1 MEYHVR
7 SRSLTCSPCSSYYLT
22 TRNLCAVDEY
32 KVKGKNW
39 NAINMTL
46 ILQCDQRKQLSY
58 WVLPFSLCLFLIGDW
73 RNDVHTYTCKWIRIK
88 ILYLALRHCGL
99 KKLVRNTHQWYHS
112 VLLWMWMKPGKLW
125 ILIFFA
131 TYKILRHISYT
142 ILFVLLHIHKMHN
155 LFEGVLIFSQFDSHC
170 DLIPPMILMRISDPE
185 INGWKEF

>member
-1 MEYHVR
+1 MFNNRRIQTLDSNGVSCALSFTHM
-7 SRSLTCSPCSSYYLT
+7 LALFILLLT

-112 VLLWMWMKPGKLW
+112 VLLRMWMKPGKLW
-125 ILIFFA
+125 ILIFFRD
-131 TYKILRHISYT
+131 I
-142 ILFVLLHIHKMHN
+142 
-155 LFEGVLIFSQFDSHC
+155 
-170 DLIPPMILMRISDPE
+170 
-185 INGWKEF
+185 